1 MTFEIRHYRPAD
13 SADLHDVC
21 IRTGD
26 AGQDARSLYP
36 DPELLGT
43 IFAEPYPVLEPE
55 LTFVVDNGS
64 RVVGYIVGAAD
75 TVAFARR
82 FGEEWLPRVAARFPE
97 PDGQPQTLEAGMRW
111 RLHHPESMITPG
123 LADYP
128 AHLHIDLLLEC
139 QRTGLGRKLMVSL
152 LDALDNAGVAKI
164 HLSMLTRNVNARAF
178 YDRMGFT
185 ELHVPDQAADLTLLG
200 RDTKIES
207 DVEAESRM

>member
-13 SADLHDVC
+13 RADLHDVC
-21 IRTGD
+21 IRTGA
-26 AGQDARSLYP
+26 AGQDARALYS

-82 FGEEWLPRVAARFPE
+82 FREEWLPKVAARFPE
-97 PDGQPQTLEAGMRW
+97 PDGQPRTLEEGMRW
-111 RLHHPESMITPG
+111 RLHHPESMITPE
-123 LADYP
+123 LTDYP
-128 AHLHIDLLLEC
+128 AHLHIDLLPEC
-139 QRTGLGRKLMVSL
+139 QRTGLGRKLMHRL
-152 LDALDNAGVAKI
+152 LDTLHNAGVARI
-164 HLSMLTRNVNARAF
+164 HLSMVTQNTNARAF
-178 YDRMGFT
+178 YDRLGFT
-185 ELHVPDQAADLTLLG
+185 ELSARDQPAELTLLG

-207 DVEAESRM
+207 AAEVESRM